1 MLKSKLVRRLLRALI
16 TLLGAG
22 LGMAA
27 VVGVVVLTRW
37 LRPEEAYSVMHLVI
51 AYVSMGLV
59 GGLIF
64 FLLSD
69 GIIRRCMD
77 LGAAMERYLDR
88 LTSAQLAASILG
100 LLAGMMI
107 AALLSQML
115 VFLGNSVFTTAFSG
129 ILYVVLGATGF
140 SVGHRRSGSLA
151 AFLEKGARRRGR
163 SADAASL
170 ARPKVLDA
178 SALID
183 GRIADMARMGFVEGE
198 LIVPGF
204 VLEALRQDA
213 ASADSVRRQRG
224 KRGLDTLT
232 ALQAEEQLS
241 VRVTDG
247 QDSGPA
253 DAELRLLRL
262 AKEAGAAVLVNG
274 HGLDK
279 LAAASGVTV
288 LNLMALASALRT
300 AVLPGEKL
308 RVQVV
313 KAGREPGQGV
323 GYLPDGTMI
332 VVEEGDSLI
341 GQTAEV
347 TVTSALQ
354 TSAGRMIFAR
364 PVLSDGK
371 NPSTGGENG

>member
-163 SADAASL
+163 CADAASL

-232 ALQAEEQLS
+232 ALQAEEQLF

-262 AKEAGAAVLVNG
+262 AKESGAAVLVSG

-279 LAAASGVTV
+279 LAAASGVPV
-288 LNLMALASALRT
+288 LNLMALAAALRP
-300 AVLPGEKL
+300 VILSGEKL
-308 RVQVV
+308 QVQVV
-313 KAGREPGQGV
+313 RAGKEPGQGV

>member
-163 SADAASL
+163 CADAASL

-262 AKEAGAAVLVNG
+262 AKESGAAVLVSG

-279 LAAASGVTV
+279 LAAASGVPV
-288 LNLMALASALRT
+288 LNLMALAAALRP
-300 AVLPGEKL
+300 VILSGEKL
-308 RVQVV
+308 QVQVV
-313 KAGREPGQGV
+313 RAGKEPGQGV

>member
-1 MLKSKLVRRLLRALI
+1 MRRLLRGLI

-27 VVGVVVLTRW
+27 VVGVVVLMRW
-37 LRPEEAYSVMHLVI
+37 LRPEETYSLMHLII
-51 AYVSMGLV
+51 AYVAMGLV

-69 GIIRRCMD
+69 GIIRRFMD
-77 LGAAMERYLDR
+77 IGAAMERYLDR
-88 LTSAQLAASILG
+88 LTTAQLASSILG

-140 SVGHRRSGSLA
+140 SVGHRSSGSLA

-178 SALID
+178 SVLID
-183 GRIADMARMGFVEGE
+183 GRIADMARMGFIEGE
-198 LIVPGF
+198 MIVPGF
-204 VLEALRQDA
+204 VLEFLRQDA
-213 ASADSVRRQRG
+213 ASADGVRRLRG
-224 KRGLDTLT
+224 RRGLDTLT
-232 ALQAEEQLS
+232 ALQENEQLS
-241 VRVTDG
+241 VRVADG
-247 QDSGPA
+247 EETVAA

-262 AKEAGAAVLVNG
+262 AKDSGAAVLVSG
-274 HGLDK
+274 SGLDK

-288 LNLMALASALRT
+288 LNLMALASALRP
-300 AVLPGEKL
+300 VILPGEKL
-308 RVQVV
+308 QIQVI
-313 KAGREPGQGV
+313 KAGKEPGQGV

-332 VVEEGDSLI
+332 VVEEGDGLI

-364 PVLSDGK
+364 PVVSGRK
-371 NPSTGGENG
+371 NPATGGENG

>member
-1 MLKSKLVRRLLRALI
+1 MRRLLRGLI

-27 VVGVVVLTRW
+27 VVGVVVLMRW
-37 LRPEEAYSVMHLVI
+37 LRPEETYSLMHLII
-51 AYVSMGLV
+51 AYVAMGLV

-69 GIIRRCMD
+69 GIIRRFMD
-77 LGAAMERYLDR
+77 MGAAMERYLDR
-88 LTSAQLAASILG
+88 LTTAQLASSILG

-151 AFLEKGARRRGR
+151 AFLEKGGRRRNK

-178 SALID
+178 SVLID
-183 GRIADMARMGFVEGE
+183 GRIVEMARMGFIEGE
-198 LIVPGF
+198 MTVPGF
-204 VLEALRQDA
+204 VLESLRQDA
-213 ASADSVRRQRG
+213 ASGDSIRRLRG
-224 KRGLDTLT
+224 RRGLDTLS
-232 ALQAEEQLS
+232 ALQESEQLS
-241 VRVTDG
+241 VRVSDG
-247 QDSGPA
+247 A
-253 DAELRLLRL
+253 DGGSADVELRLLRL
-262 AKEAGAAVLVNG
+262 AKDLGASVLVSGN
-274 HGLDK
+274 GLDK
-279 LAAASGVTV
+279 LAAASGVPV
-288 LNLMALASALRT
+288 LNLMALAAALRPVT
-300 AVLPGEKL
+300 LPGEKL

-313 KAGREPGQGV
+313 RAGKEPGQGV

-332 VVEEGDSLI
+332 VVEDGDGFI
-341 GQTAEV
+341 GQTVDVA
-347 TVTSALQ
+347 VTSALQ

-364 PVLSDGK
+364 PVAPGGK
-371 NPSTGGENG
+371 NPSTGDEIG

>member
-22 LGMAA
+22 LGIAA

-253 DAELRLLRL
+253 DAELRLLHL
-262 AKEAGAAVLVNG
+262 AKEAGAAVLVSG
-274 HGLDK
+274 SGLDK

-288 LNLMALASALRT
+288 LNLMALASALRP

-332 VVEEGDSLI
+332 VVEEGDGLI
-341 GQTAEV
+341 GQTVDA

-354 TSAGRMIFAR
+354 TSGGRMIFAR

-371 NPSTGGENG
+371 NPSPGGEIG

>member
-37 LRPEEAYSVMHLVI
+37 LRPEEAYSVMHLAL

-88 LTSAQLAASILG
+88 LTSAQLASSILG

-198 LIVPGF
+198 MIVPGF

-224 KRGLDTLT
+224 RRGLDTLT

-262 AKEAGAAVLVNG
+262 AKESGAAVLVSG

-279 LAAASGVTV
+279 LAAASGVPV
-288 LNLMALASALRT
+288 LNLMALAAALRPVILT
-300 AVLPGEKL
+300 GEKL
-308 RVQVV
+308 QVQVV
-313 KAGREPGQGV
+313 RAGKEPGQGV

-341 GQTAEV
+341 GQTVEV

-364 PVLSDGK
+364 PALSDGK
-371 NPSTGGENG
+371 NPATGGENG

>member
-279 LAAASGVTV
+279 LAAASGVPV
-288 LNLMALASALRT
+288 LNLMALAAALRP
-300 AVLPGEKL
+300 VILSGEKL
-308 RVQVV
+308 QVQVV
-313 KAGREPGQGV
+313 RAGKEPGQGV

>member
-77 LGAAMERYLDR
+77 LGAARERYLDR

-253 DAELRLLRL
+253 DAELRLLHL
-262 AKEAGAAVLVNG
+262 AKEAGAAVLVSG
-274 HGLDK
+274 SGLDK

-288 LNLMALASALRT
+288 LNLMALASALRP

-332 VVEEGDSLI
+332 VVEEGDGLI
-341 GQTAEV
+341 GQTVDA

-354 TSAGRMIFAR
+354 TSGGRMIFAR

-371 NPSTGGENG
+371 NPSPGGEIG

>member
-27 VVGVVVLTRW
+27 VVGVVVLMRW
-37 LRPEEAYSVMHLVI
+37 LRPEETYSLMHLVI
-51 AYVSMGLV
+51 AYVSMGVLGALV
-59 GGLIF
+59 F

-69 GIIRRCMD
+69 GIIRRFMD
-77 LGAAMERYLDR
+77 MGAAVERYLDR
-88 LTSAQLAASILG
+88 LTSAQLASSILG

-140 SVGHRRSGSLA
+140 SVGHRRSGSMA
-151 AFLEKGARRRGR
+151 AFLERGSRRRSRG
-163 SADAASL
+163 ADAASL

-183 GRIADMARMGFVEGE
+183 GRIADMARIGFVEGE
-198 LIVPGF
+198 MIVPGF
-204 VLEALRQDA
+204 VLESLRQDA
-213 ASADSVRRQRG
+213 ASADSVRRLRG
-224 KRGLDTLT
+224 RRGLDTLT
-232 ALQAEEQLS
+232 ALQANEQLS
-241 VRVTDG
+241 VRVADG
-247 QDSGPA
+247 EENVTA

-262 AKEAGAAVLVNG
+262 AKESGAAVLVSGN
-274 HGLDK
+274 GLDK

-288 LNLMALASALRT
+288 LNLMALAAALRP
-300 AVLPGEKL
+300 VILPGEKL
-308 RVQVV
+308 QVQVV

-341 GQTAEV
+341 GQTVDA

-364 PVLSDGK
+364 PAHADGK
-371 NPSTGGENG
+371 NPATGNENG

>member
-27 VVGVVVLTRW
+27 VVGVVVLMRW
-37 LRPEEAYSVMHLVI
+37 LRPEETFSVMHLVI

-59 GGLIF
+59 GALVF
-64 FLLSD
+64 YLLSD
-69 GIIRRCMD
+69 GIIRRFMD
-77 LGAAMERYLDR
+77 MAAAVERYLDR
-88 LTSAQLAASILG
+88 LTSAQLASSILG

-129 ILYVVLGATGF
+129 ILYVVLGAMGF
-140 SVGHRRSGSLA
+140 SVGHRRSGSLG
-151 AFLEKGARRRGR
+151 AFLEKGTRRRGR

-178 SALID
+178 SVLID
-183 GRIADMARMGFVEGE
+183 GRIADMARMGFIEGE
-198 LIVPGF
+198 MIVPGF
-204 VLEALRQDA
+204 VLEFLRQDA
-213 ASADSVRRQRG
+213 ASADGVRRLRG
-224 KRGLDTLT
+224 RRGLDTLT
-232 ALQAEEQLS
+232 ALQENEQLS
-241 VRVTDG
+241 VRVADG
-247 QDSGPA
+247 EETVAA

-262 AKEAGAAVLVNG
+262 AKESGAAVLVSGN
-274 HGLDK
+274 GLDK

-288 LNLMALASALRT
+288 LNLMALASALRP
-300 AVLPGEKL
+300 VILPGEKL
-308 RVQVV
+308 QVQVIR
-313 KAGREPGQGV
+313 AGKEPGQGV

-332 VVEEGDSLI
+332 VVEESDGLI
-341 GQTAEV
+341 GQTVDA

-364 PVLSDGK
+364 PVVSGRK
-371 NPSTGGENG
+371 NPATGGENG

>member
-27 VVGVVVLTRW
+27 VVGVVVLMRW
-37 LRPEEAYSVMHLVI
+37 LRPEETFSVMHLVI

-59 GGLIF
+59 GALVF
-64 FLLSD
+64 YLLSD
-69 GIIRRCMD
+69 GIIRRFMD
-77 LGAAMERYLDR
+77 MGAAVERYLDR

-183 GRIADMARMGFVEGE
+183 GRIADMARMGFIEGE
-198 LIVPGF
+198 MIVPGF

-213 ASADSVRRQRG
+213 ASADSVRRQQSR
-224 KRGLDTLT
+224 RGLDTLN
-232 ALQAEEQLS
+232 ALQENEQLS

-262 AKEAGAAVLVNG
+262 AKESGAAVLVSG

-279 LAAASGVTV
+279 LAAASGVPV
-288 LNLMALASALRT
+288 LNLMALAAALRPVILT
-300 AVLPGEKL
+300 GEKL
-308 RVQVV
+308 QVQVV
-313 KAGREPGQGV
+313 RAGKEPGQGV

-341 GQTAEV
+341 GQTVEV

-364 PVLSDGK
+364 PALSDGK
-371 NPSTGGENG
+371 NPATGGENG

>member
-27 VVGVVVLTRW
+27 VVGVVVLMRW
-37 LRPEEAYSVMHLVI
+37 LRPEEAYSLLHLVI

-59 GGLIF
+59 GALIF
-64 FLLSD
+64 YLLSD
-69 GIIRRCMD
+69 RIIRRFMD
-77 LGAAMERYLDR
+77 MCAAVERYLDK
-88 LTSAQLAASILG
+88 LTSAQLAGCILG

-151 AFLEKGARRRGR
+151 ALLEKSGRRRGR
-163 SADAASL
+163 PADASAL

-183 GRIADMARMGFVEGE
+183 GRIADMARLGFIEGE
-198 LIVPGF
+198 VIVPGA
-204 VLEALRQDA
+204 VLSALRQDA
-213 ASADSVRRQRG
+213 EGNDSIHRLRG
-224 KRGLDTLT
+224 RRGLDTLS
-232 ALQAEEQLS
+232 ALQAMESLS
-241 VRVTDG
+241 VRVEDG
-247 QDSGPA
+247 DGPE
-253 DAELRLLRL
+253 DAELRLLQL
-262 AKEAGAAVLVNG
+262 AKETGAAVVVSG
-274 HGLDK
+274 HSLDK
-279 LAAASGVTV
+279 LAAASGVTL
-288 LNLMALASALRT
+288 LNLTALAAALRPV
-300 AVLPGEKL
+300 VLPGERL
-308 RVQVV
+308 QVQVV

-332 VVEEGDSLI
+332 VVEEGSGLI

-347 TVTSALQ
+347 AVTSALQ
-354 TSAGRMIFAR
+354 TNAGRMIFAR
-364 PVLSDGK
+364 PVAPEGK
-371 NPSTGGENG
+371 NAPS

>member
-51 AYVSMGLV
+51 AYVSMGLLGALV
-59 GGLIF
+59 F

-69 GIIRRCMD
+69 GIIRRFMD
-77 LGAAMERYLDR
+77 MGAAVERYLDR

-115 VFLGNSVFTTAFSG
+115 VFLGSSVFTTAFSG

-198 LIVPGF
+198 MIVPGF

-224 KRGLDTLT
+224 RRGLDTLT

-262 AKEAGAAVLVNG
+262 AKESGAAVLVSG

-279 LAAASGVTV
+279 LAAASGVPV
-288 LNLMALASALRT
+288 LNLMALAAALRPVILT
-300 AVLPGEKL
+300 GEKL
-308 RVQVV
+308 QVQVV
-313 KAGREPGQGV
+313 RAGKEPGQGV

-341 GQTAEV
+341 GQTVDA

>member
-1 MLKSKLVRRLLRALI
+1 MLKSKLVRRMLRALI

-27 VVGVVVLTRW
+27 VVGVVVLMRW
-37 LRPEEAYSVMHLVI
+37 LRPEETYSLLHLVI

-59 GGLIF
+59 GALILY
-64 FLLSD
+64 LLSD
-69 GIIRRCMD
+69 RIIRRFMD
-77 LGAAMERYLDR
+77 MCAAVERYLDR
-88 LTSAQLAASILG
+88 LTSAQLAGCILG

-151 AFLEKGARRRGR
+151 VLMEKGGRRRGR
-163 SADAASL
+163 NAEAVSL

-183 GRIADMARMGFVEGE
+183 GRISDMARLGFIEGE
-198 LIVPGF
+198 IIVPGA
-204 VLEALRQDA
+204 VLSALRQDA
-213 ASADSVRRQRG
+213 EGSDSIRRLRG
-224 KRGLDTLT
+224 RRGLDTLS
-232 ALQAEEQLS
+232 ALQTLESLS
-241 VRVTDG
+241 VRVEDG
-247 QDSGPA
+247 DGAGPE
-253 DAELRLLRL
+253 DAELHLLQL
-262 AKEAGAAVLVNG
+262 AKEAGAAVVVSG
-274 HGLDK
+274 HSLDK
-279 LAAASGVTV
+279 LAAASGVTL
-288 LNLMALASALRT
+288 LNLTALAAALRPV
-300 AVLPGEKL
+300 VLPGERL
-308 RVQVV
+308 QVQVV

-332 VVEEGDSLI
+332 VVEEGGGLI

-347 TVTSALQ
+347 AVTSALQ
-354 TSAGRMIFAR
+354 TNAGRMIFAR
-364 PVLSDGK
+364 PVAPEGK
-371 NPSTGGENG
+371 NASS

>member
-27 VVGVVVLTRW
+27 VVGVVVLMRW
-37 LRPEEAYSVMHLVI
+37 LRPEETYSLMHLVI

-69 GIIRRCMD
+69 GIIRRFMD
-77 LGAAMERYLDR
+77 MGAAVERYLDR
-88 LTSAQLAASILG
+88 LTSAQLASSILG

-163 SADAASL
+163 SADAAAL

-183 GRIADMARMGFVEGE
+183 GRITDMARMGFIEGE

-213 ASADSVRRQRG
+213 SGEDSVRRLRG
-224 KRGLDTLT
+224 RRGLDTLT
-232 ALQAEEQLS
+232 ALQESGQLP

-247 QDSGPA
+247 EEAGSA

-262 AKEAGAAVLVNG
+262 AKESGAAVLVSGN
-274 HGLDK
+274 GLDK

-288 LNLMALASALRT
+288 LNLMALAAALRPV
-300 AVLPGEKL
+300 ALPGERL
-308 RVQVV
+308 QVQVV
-313 KAGREPGQGV
+313 KAGKEPGQGV

-341 GQTAEV
+341 GQTADV

-364 PVLSDGK
+364 PVVSGGK
-371 NPSTGGENG
+371 NPATDGGNG

>member
-27 VVGVVVLTRW
+27 VVGVVVLMRW
-37 LRPEEAYSVMHLVI
+37 LRPEETYSLMHLVI
-51 AYVSMGLV
+51 AYVSMGVLGALV
-59 GGLIF
+59 F

-69 GIIRRCMD
+69 GIIRRFMD
-77 LGAAMERYLDR
+77 MGAAVERYLDR
-88 LTSAQLAASILG
+88 LTSAQLASSILG

-140 SVGHRRSGSLA
+140 SVGHRRSGSMA
-151 AFLEKGARRRGR
+151 AFLERGSRRRSRG
-163 SADAASL
+163 ADAASL

-198 LIVPGF
+198 MIVPGF
-204 VLEALRQDA
+204 VLESLRQDA
-213 ASADSVRRQRG
+213 ASADSVRRLRG
-224 KRGLDTLT
+224 RRGLDTLT
-232 ALQAEEQLS
+232 ALQANEQLS
-241 VRVTDG
+241 VRVADG
-247 QDSGPA
+247 EESVTT

-262 AKEAGAAVLVNG
+262 AKEAGAAVLVSGN
-274 HGLDK
+274 GLDK

-288 LNLMALASALRT
+288 LNLMALAAALRP
-300 AVLPGEKL
+300 VILPGEKL
-308 RVQVV
+308 QVQVI
-313 KAGREPGQGV
+313 KAGKEPGQGV
-323 GYLPDGTMI
+323 GYLPNGTMI
-332 VVEEGDSLI
+332 VVEEGDGLI
-341 GQTAEV
+341 GQTVDA

-364 PVLSDGK
+364 PVVSGRK
-371 NPSTGGENG
+371 NPATGGENG

>member
-253 DAELRLLRL
+253 DTELRLLRL
-262 AKEAGAAVLVNG
+262 AKESGAAVLVSG

-279 LAAASGVTV
+279 LAAASGVPV
-288 LNLMALASALRT
+288 LNLMALAAALRP
-300 AVLPGEKL
+300 VILSGEKL
-308 RVQVV
+308 QVQVV
-313 KAGREPGQGV
+313 RAGKEPGQGV

>member
-1 MLKSKLVRRLLRALI
+1 MLRGLI

-37 LRPEEAYSVMHLVI
+37 LYPEETFSVMHLAI
-51 AYVSMGLV
+51 GYVAMGLV

-69 GIIRRCMD
+69 RIIRRFMD
-77 LGAAMERYLDR
+77 MGAAMERYLDR
-88 LTSAQLAASILG
+88 LTTAQLAASILG

-151 AFLEKGARRRGR
+151 AFLERGGRRRSK
-163 SADAASL
+163 SADAATL

-183 GRIADMARMGFVEGE
+183 GRIADMARMGFIEGE

-204 VLEALRQDA
+204 VLESLRQDA

-224 KRGLDTLT
+224 RRGLDTLT

-262 AKEAGAAVLVNG
+262 AKESGAAVLVSG

-279 LAAASGVTV
+279 LAAASGVPV
-288 LNLMALASALRT
+288 LNLMALAAALRP
-300 AVLPGEKL
+300 VILSGEKL
-308 RVQVV
+308 QVQVV
-313 KAGREPGQGV
+313 RAGKEPGQGV

-332 VVEEGDSLI
+332 VVEEGDRLI
-341 GQTAEV
+341 GQTVDA

-354 TSAGRMIFAR
+354 TSGGRMIFAR
-364 PVLSDGK
+364 PVMPGGK
-371 NPSTGGENG
+371 NPSPGGEIG

>member
-1 MLKSKLVRRLLRALI
+1 MRRLLRALI

-27 VVGVVVLTRW
+27 VMGVVVLTRW
-37 LRPEEAYSVMHLVI
+37 LRPEETFSVMHLVI
-51 AYVSMGLV
+51 AYIAMGLV

-69 GIIRRCMD
+69 RIIRLFMD
-77 LGAAMERYLDR
+77 MGAAMERYLDR
-88 LTSAQLAASILG
+88 LTTAQLAASILG

-151 AFLEKGARRRGR
+151 AFLEKGARRRGKT
-163 SADAASL
+163 ADAAIL

-183 GRIADMARMGFVEGE
+183 GRIADMARMGFIEGE

-204 VLEALRQDA
+204 VLESLRQDA
-213 ASADSVRRQRG
+213 DSGDSVRRLRG
-224 KRGLDTLT
+224 RRGLNTLT
-232 ALQAEEQLS
+232 ALQTEEQLS

-247 QDSGPA
+247 EDAGSG

-262 AKEAGAAVLVNG
+262 AKEAGAAVLVSG
-274 HGLDK
+274 SGLDN

-288 LNLMALASALRT
+288 LNLMALASALRP

-332 VVEEGDSLI
+332 VVEEGDGLI
-341 GQTAEV
+341 GQTVDA

-354 TSAGRMIFAR
+354 TSGGRMIFAR
-364 PVLSDGK
+364 PVLSGGK
-371 NPSTGGENG
+371 NPSPDGEIG

>member
-1 MLKSKLVRRLLRALI
+1 
-16 TLLGAG
+16 LLGA
-22 LGMAA
+22 
-27 VVGVVVLTRW
+27 
-37 LRPEEAYSVMHLVI
+37 
-51 AYVSMGLV
+51 
-59 GGLIF
+59 LIF

-69 GIIRRCMD
+69 RIIRRFMD
-77 LGAAMERYLDR
+77 MGAALERYLDR
-88 LTSAQLAASILG
+88 LSTAQLASSILG

-140 SVGHRRSGSLA
+140 SVGHRRSGSMA
-151 AFLEKGARRRGR
+151 AILEKGGRRRGKA
-163 SADAASL
+163 ADAACL

-183 GRIADMARMGFVEGE
+183 GRVADMVRMGFLEGE

-213 ASADSVRRQRG
+213 EGADSLRRQRG
-224 KRGLDTLT
+224 RRGLDTLT
-232 ALQAEEQLS
+232 ALQAEEHVAL
-241 VRVTDG
+241 RVTDG
-247 QDSGPA
+247 GEGGDP
-253 DAELRLLRL
+253 ELNLLRL
-262 AKEAGAAVLVNG
+262 AKEMGAAVLVSG
-274 HGLDK
+274 SSMDK

-288 LNLMALASALRT
+288 LNLTALASALRP
-300 AVLPGEKL
+300 AVFPGERL
-308 RVQVV
+308 QVHLV
-313 KAGREPGQGV
+313 RAGKEPGQGV

-332 VVEEGDSLI
+332 VVEEGGGLI

-364 PVLSDGK
+364 PLPPEGEI
-371 NPSTGGENG
+371 PS

>member
-27 VVGVVVLTRW
+27 VVGVVVLMRW
-37 LRPEEAYSVMHLVI
+37 LRPEETFSVMHLVI

-69 GIIRRCMD
+69 GIIRRFMD
-77 LGAAMERYLDR
+77 MGAAVERYLDR

-163 SADAASL
+163 SADAAAL

-183 GRIADMARMGFVEGE
+183 GRITDMARMGFIEGE

-213 ASADSVRRQRG
+213 AGADSIRRLRG
-224 KRGLDTLT
+224 RRGLDTLT
-232 ALQAEEQLS
+232 ALQESGQLP

-247 QDSGPA
+247 EEAGSA

-262 AKEAGAAVLVNG
+262 AKESGAAVLVSGN
-274 HGLDK
+274 GLDK

-288 LNLMALASALRT
+288 LNLMALAAALRPV
-300 AVLPGEKL
+300 ALPGERL
-308 RVQVV
+308 QVQVV
-313 KAGREPGQGV
+313 RAGKEPGQGV

-341 GQTAEV
+341 GQTADV

-364 PVLSDGK
+364 PVVSGGK
-371 NPSTGGENG
+371 NPATGGGNG

>member
-163 SADAASL
+163 CADAASL

-253 DAELRLLRL
+253 DTELRLLRL
-262 AKEAGAAVLVNG
+262 AKESGAAVLVSG

-279 LAAASGVTV
+279 LAAASGVPV
-288 LNLMALASALRT
+288 LNLMALAAALRP
-300 AVLPGEKL
+300 VILSGEKL
-308 RVQVV
+308 QVQVV
-313 KAGREPGQGV
+313 RAGKEPGQGV

>member
-27 VVGVVVLTRW
+27 VVGVVVLMRW
-37 LRPEEAYSVMHLVI
+37 LRPEETYSLMHLVI
-51 AYVSMGLV
+51 AYVSMAALGGLV
-59 GGLIF
+59 F

-69 GIIRRCMD
+69 GIIRRFMD
-77 LGAAMERYLDR
+77 MGAAVERYLDR
-88 LTSAQLAASILG
+88 LTSAQLASSILG

-140 SVGHRRSGSLA
+140 SVGHRRSGSMA
-151 AFLEKGARRRGR
+151 AFLERGSRRRSRG
-163 SADAASL
+163 ADAASL

-183 GRIADMARMGFVEGE
+183 GRIADMARMGFIEGE
-198 LIVPGF
+198 MIVPGF
-204 VLEALRQDA
+204 VLESLRQDA
-213 ASADSVRRQRG
+213 SSADSVRRLRG
-224 KRGLDTLT
+224 RRGLDTLT
-232 ALQAEEQLS
+232 ALQANEQLS
-241 VRVTDG
+241 VRVADG
-247 QDSGPA
+247 EETVTA

-262 AKEAGAAVLVNG
+262 AKESGAAVLVSGN
-274 HGLDK
+274 GLDK
-279 LAAASGVTV
+279 LAAASGVPV
-288 LNLMALASALRT
+288 LNLMALAAALRP
-300 AVLPGEKL
+300 VILPGEKL
-308 RVQVV
+308 QVQVV

-332 VVEEGDSLI
+332 VVEEGDGLI
-341 GQTAEV
+341 GQTVDA

-364 PVLSDGK
+364 PAHAGRK
-371 NPSTGGENG
+371 NPATGGENG

>member
-1 MLKSKLVRRLLRALI
+1 MLKSRLVRRLLRALI

-27 VVGVVVLTRW
+27 VMGVVVLTRW
-37 LRPEEAYSVMHLVI
+37 LRPEETFSVMHLVI
-51 AYVSMGLV
+51 AYIAMGLV

-69 GIIRRCMD
+69 RIIRLFMD
-77 LGAAMERYLDR
+77 MGAAMERYLDR
-88 LTSAQLAASILG
+88 LTTAQLAASILG

-151 AFLEKGARRRGR
+151 ALLERGGRRRGK
-163 SADAASL
+163 SADAAIL

-183 GRIADMARMGFVEGE
+183 GRIADMARMGFIEGE

-204 VLEALRQDA
+204 VLESLRQDA
-213 ASADSVRRQRG
+213 DSGDSVRRLRG
-224 KRGLDTLT
+224 RRGLNTLT

-247 QDSGPA
+247 EDAGSG

-262 AKEAGAAVLVNG
+262 AKEAGAAVLVSG
-274 HGLDK
+274 SGLDK

-288 LNLMALASALRT
+288 LNLMALASALRP

-332 VVEEGDSLI
+332 VVEEGDGLI
-341 GQTAEV
+341 GQTVDA

-354 TSAGRMIFAR
+354 TSGGRMIFAR
-364 PVLSDGK
+364 PVLSGGK
-371 NPSTGGENG
+371 NPFPDGEIG

>member
-262 AKEAGAAVLVNG
+262 AKESGAAVLVSG

-279 LAAASGVTV
+279 LAAASGVPV
-288 LNLMALASALRT
+288 LNLMALAAALRP
-300 AVLPGEKL
+300 VILSGEKL
-308 RVQVV
+308 QVQVV
-313 KAGREPGQGV
+313 RAGKEPGQGV

>member
-1 MLKSKLVRRLLRALI
+1 MRRLLRALI

-27 VVGVVVLTRW
+27 VMGVVVLTRW
-37 LRPEEAYSVMHLVI
+37 LRPEETFSVMHLVI
-51 AYVSMGLV
+51 AYIAMGLV

-69 GIIRRCMD
+69 RIIRLFMD
-77 LGAAMERYLDR
+77 MGAAMERYLDR
-88 LTSAQLAASILG
+88 LTTAQLAASILG

-151 AFLEKGARRRGR
+151 ALLERGGRRRGK
-163 SADAASL
+163 SADAAIL

-183 GRIADMARMGFVEGE
+183 GRIADMARMGFIEGE

-204 VLEALRQDA
+204 VLESLRQDA
-213 ASADSVRRQRG
+213 DSGDSVRRLRG
-224 KRGLDTLT
+224 RRGLNTLT

-247 QDSGPA
+247 EDAGSG

-262 AKEAGAAVLVNG
+262 AKEAGAAVLVSG
-274 HGLDK
+274 SGLDK

-288 LNLMALASALRT
+288 LNLMALASALRP

-332 VVEEGDSLI
+332 VVEEGDGLI
-341 GQTAEV
+341 GQTVDA
-347 TVTSALQ
+347 TVTSVLQ
-354 TSAGRMIFAR
+354 TSGGRMIFAR
-364 PVLSDGK
+364 PVLSGGK
-371 NPSTGGENG
+371 NPSPDGEIG

>member
-253 DAELRLLRL
+253 DAELRLLHL
-262 AKEAGAAVLVNG
+262 AKEAGAAVLVSG
-274 HGLDK
+274 SGLDK

-288 LNLMALASALRT
+288 LNLMALASALRP

-332 VVEEGDSLI
+332 VVEEGDGLI
-341 GQTAEV
+341 GQTVDA

-354 TSAGRMIFAR
+354 TSGGRMIFAR

-371 NPSTGGENG
+371 NPSPGGEIG

>member
-27 VVGVVVLTRW
+27 VVGVVVLMRW
-37 LRPEEAYSVMHLVI
+37 LRPEETFSVMHLVI

-59 GGLIF
+59 GALVF
-64 FLLSD
+64 YLLSD
-69 GIIRRCMD
+69 GIIRRFMD
-77 LGAAMERYLDR
+77 MGAAVERYLDR
-88 LTSAQLAASILG
+88 LTSAQLAASIRG

-232 ALQAEEQLS
+232 ALQESGQMP

-247 QDSGPA
+247 EEAGSA

-262 AKEAGAAVLVNG
+262 AKDSGAAVLVNG

-288 LNLMALASALRT
+288 LNLMALASALRP
-300 AVLPGEKL
+300 AILPGKKL